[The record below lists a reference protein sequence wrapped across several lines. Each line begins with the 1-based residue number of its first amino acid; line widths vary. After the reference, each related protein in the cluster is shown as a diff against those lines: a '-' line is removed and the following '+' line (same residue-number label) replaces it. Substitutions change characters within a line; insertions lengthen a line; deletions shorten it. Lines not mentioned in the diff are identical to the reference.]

1 MHPMTPH
8 SQKQGEEEV
17 ASNHSAAFPIAA
29 VASGIWELH
38 PKIGEL
44 ILAHLHKKCP
54 YAVPHYPPMERGTSV
69 EDYQRYVC
77 YSSVELTSRPHS
89 SACSGFLV
97 TEARLRVILVSVI
110 VF

>member
-1 MHPMTPH
+1 MQTKLVLITH

-38 PKIGEL
+38 PAIGEL

-69 EDYQRYVC
+69 EDYQK
-77 YSSVELTSRPHS
+77 
-89 SACSGFLV
+89 
-97 TEARLRVILVSVI
+97 
-110 VF
+110 